1 MKINWGTGI
10 AITLILFVGGVALL
24 IWISYQQRINLV
36 TSDYYPA
43 GLDYQKQI
51 EKEKNT
57 ASLTKKV
64 EISVKGENIEVVFPK
79 LDSLEKPE
87 GEMIMYR
94 PSDNRLDKSFKIQT
108 DDSLKQKILISQFFR
123 GSYILK
129 INWKSGKE
137 EYYQESSIT
146 F

>member
-57 ASLTKKV
+57 ASLSKKI
-64 EISVKGENIEVVFPK
+64 EISIKGENIEVVFPQI
-79 LDSLEKPE
+79 DSLGKPE
-87 GEMIMYR
+87 GEMVMYR
-94 PSDNRLDKSFKIQT
+94 PSDNRLDKSFKIKT
-108 DDSLKQKILISQFFR
+108 NDSLIQKISISQFFQ

-129 INWKSGKE
+129 INWKSGKK
-137 EYYQESSIT
+137 EYYQESSIS